1 MSLKNFRALL
11 ARRGAEEAAQTMI
24 EYALLA
30 FLLAVTSIIFLS
42 AIGLDISEWMDAVE
56 NALGLNDTN
65 SATTATGVD
74 DAGTAA
80 GVN

>member
-1 MSLKNFRALL
+1 MLNYVRARL
-11 ARRGAEEAAQTMI
+11 ARLRKDEGQTMI

-74 DAGTAA
+74 DAATAA
-80 GVN
+80 GVH